1 MRERAVEG
9 GKEVEKKRLKE
20 YFTSHE
26 WAPLESLCL
35 CLFHSCRLSSECGSL
50 HESLAGVEERKR
62 ELEMETGRLE
72 REMEEER
79 RRCEHVEREGREAA
93 EVADNRAKQQV
104 CHEALFRMLFY
115 FHFLPSCLPLT
126 LPSCLPVDHF
136 SSQVKLSAQ
145 QLQQVVEENKTL
157 QERLARVEG

>member
-1 MRERAVEG
+1 M
-9 GKEVEKKRLKE
+9 
-20 YFTSHE
+20 
-26 WAPLESLCL
+26 
-35 CLFHSCRLSSECGSL
+35 
-50 HESLAGVEERKR
+50 EERKR

-126 LPSCLPVDHF
+126 LPSRLPVDHF